1 MRINEITLFTNNIQ
15 KQKHFYNS
23 VLEFEQLIDTSN
35 RVSFKTGESVLSF
48 QYKKAFQPSHVAFN
62 IPSNKEEE
70 ALHWLQKRV
79 GILPFEN
86 ELISNF
92 ESWNAKA
99 IYFYDEDKNILEF
112 IARKNLNIESS
123 LTFTP
128 QSILSISEMAIA
140 TINVE
145 NIFNKINQIRSIQI
159 YDGDF
164 SRFCAVGNEE
174 GLFIIIDKNKKK
186 WYPTMDAAFTSD
198 FIIKG
203 DYNFAFENGKIK
215 ELS

>member
-1 MRINEITLFTNNIQ
+1 
-15 KQKHFYNS
+15 
-23 VLEFEQLIDTSN
+23 
-35 RVSFKTGESVLSF
+35 
-48 QYKKAFQPSHVAFN
+48 
-62 IPSNKEEE
+62 
-70 ALHWLQKRV
+70 
-79 GILPFEN
+79 
-86 ELISNF
+86 
-92 ESWNAKA
+92 
-99 IYFYDEDKNILEF
+99 
-112 IARKNLNIESS
+112 
-123 LTFTP
+123 
-128 QSILSISEMAIA
+128 MAIA